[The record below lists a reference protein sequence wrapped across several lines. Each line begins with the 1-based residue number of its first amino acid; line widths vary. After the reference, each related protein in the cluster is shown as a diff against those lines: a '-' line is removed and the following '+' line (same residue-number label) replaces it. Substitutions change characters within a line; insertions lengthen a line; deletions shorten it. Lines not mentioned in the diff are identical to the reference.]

1 MDHTDRST
9 QNLQGDDLISPVDHL
24 DEVCS
29 KRWPLSSLHST
40 WSRLQI
46 PYASGSRLSE
56 LRGIQDPPVIRRPS
70 APTHSTGRLAM
81 RGPRF
86 RNALISKYRIP
97 PTLHHFL
104 PRYPFELNANRDA
117 SNSIKIE
124 YAGDLGL
131 VRVPFTRS
139 RTRQLFSVAN
149 CLLYPH
155 SCDLPHRNG
164 PPAYDRL
171 HRRPLRVIYTP
182 L

>member
-56 LRGIQDPPVIRRPS
+56 SEGYGILLFPSSLRTD
-70 APTHSTGRLAM
+70 STGRLAM
-81 RGPRF
+81 KRLRF
-86 RNALISKYRIP
+86 RNALISKRCIP
-97 PTLHHFL
+97 PTVHHLL

-117 SNSIKIE
+117 SNSVNIE
-124 YAGDLGL
+124 YAGDSGL
-131 VRVPFTRS
+131 VGVPFTRS
-139 RTRQLFSVAN
+139 RTATVVVN
-149 CLLYPH
+149 CLTLRTASSTPT
-155 SCDLPHRNG
+155 
-164 PPAYDRL
+164 PAIYLTAMVLKPTIDCAGAL
-171 HRRPLRVIYTP
+171 HG
-182 L
+182 